1 MYGKRDVIAYPI
13 KDAVYARQYI
23 LNELNAR
30 KSFDPYTTYG
40 RVHVSFQA
48 YQGARS
54 TEYGPKNRI
63 NFRNISPEISTRTPV
78 NRRYAFPGTTVQSS
92 RSCVYVY
99 YIGTGA
105 RKSGGKGIGRERTL
119 YIYRKTVAVDRNE
132 TVYDDYRK
140 KRLPNFSFYFLS
152 PPRAPR
158 YLRVNTH
165 THTQA
170 VRYSFL

>member
-30 KSFDPYTTYG
+30 KSFDPYTTCARIVSSVSGRAFYGVRPEESNKLSEYFARDFDKDTGESPLRVPGDDRAKFTFVCIRILYRYG
-40 RVHVSFQA
+40 REKKWRKRDR
-48 YQGARS
+48 AR
-54 TEYGPKNRI
+54 T
-63 NFRNISPEISTRTPV
+63 NFI
-78 NRRYAFPGTTVQSS
+78 
-92 RSCVYVY
+92 
-99 YIGTGA
+99 
-105 RKSGGKGIGRERTL
+105 